1 MTRRGDFGCL
11 CALFIGMVSNMT
23 MSRRD
28 FVKVSGT
35 GLMALL
41 VSGCGIGAAAG
52 AVGAS
57 GSSSGSGS
65 SGNNGAPPSG
75 LAKDYKA
82 AGKPMKIVVINSSP
96 HPKDE
101 STSVFLSEQFT
112 AGAQK
117 AGRTVFT
124 FDAARAQTH
133 PCIGCDKCHM
143 DGPCVFKDDIE
154 NTLMPKM
161 LDADMLVLVTPL
173 YYFGMS
179 AQLKTI
185 VDRFYARSGRLHGKR
200 SLLIAT
206 AYNSDNWTMEALAD
220 HYDTLVRYMEWD
232 NVGMVLGTGCG
243 ARSLVEKSDFG
254 PQAEK
259 IGEMI

>member
-1 MTRRGDFGCL
+1 
-11 CALFIGMVSNMT
+11 
-23 MSRRD
+23 MSRLD

-65 SGNNGAPPSG
+65 SGSNGAPPSG

-117 AGRTVFT
+117 AGHTVFT

-232 NVGMVLGTGCG
+232 NVGIWYWARVVALG
-243 ARSLVEKSDFG
+243 RWLKSLTLGRKRRRLVR
-254 PQAEK
+254 
-259 IGEMI
+259 

>member
-65 SGNNGAPPSG
+65 SGSNGAPPSG

-117 AGRTVFT
+117 AGHTVFT
-124 FDAARAQTH
+124 FDAARAQTSPVPVGLPDPPAATADSCPP
-133 PCIGCDKCHM
+133 PCTA
-143 DGPCVFKDDIE
+143 PS
-154 NTLMPKM
+154 P
-161 LDADMLVLVTPL
+161 TPL
-173 YYFGMS
+173 
-179 AQLKTI
+179 I
-185 VDRFYARSGRLHGKR
+185 D
-200 SLLIAT
+200 SLCASKIGASFST
-206 AYNSDNWTMEALAD
+206 AS
-220 HYDTLVRYMEWD
+220 
-232 NVGMVLGTGCG
+232 LGPTCDST
-243 ARSLVEKSDFG
+243 SLVYRRRFLFTSG
-254 PQAEK
+254 GRPTGAL
-259 IGEMI
+259 GGRPA